1 MNFMSWGLQPKAQR
15 ARPAL
20 NFPNQSRSLDAAH
33 GCVSFWG
40 YASTI
45 EVSFQI
51 GVDVLHQMAPSGVE
65 THEGVLDT
73 FDRNRTVI
81 ERAAGTAY
89 SRDHATFCRLSRSD
103 F

>member
-1 MNFMSWGLQPKAQR
+1 MNFMSWGLPPKAQR
-15 ARPAL
+15 ASLAL

-51 GVDVLHQMAPSGVE
+51 GVDVLHQMAPSGVG
-65 THEGVLDT
+65 TNEGVLET
-73 FDRNRTVI
+73 FDRNCTVI
-81 ERAAGTAY
+81 EKAAGTAY
-89 SRDHATFCRLSRSD
+89 SREHATFCRLNKSD